1 MSTGKGFKVGN
12 TLFLVITVYQPV
24 ETGLKTVSATIC
36 SISVFSIYYKQLISV
51 SYGQRAASRRRE
63 RQKAKGSQI
72 KPRAKVPKQNE
83 SQSHVT

>member
-24 ETGLKTVSATIC
+24 ETGLKIVSATIC
-36 SISVFSIYYKQLISV
+36 SISVFSIYCKQLISV
-51 SYGQRAASRRRE
+51 SYGQRAASRLLRG
-63 RQKAKGSQI
+63 GSQI

>member
-24 ETGLKTVSATIC
+24 ETGLKIVSATIC
-36 SISVFSIYYKQLISV
+36 SISVFSIYCKQLISV

-63 RQKAKGSQI
+63 AARRQPNKTA
-72 KPRAKVPKQNE
+72 RE
-83 SQSHVT
+83 SSKTE

>member
-24 ETGLKTVSATIC
+24 ETVLKIVSATIC
-36 SISVFSIYYKQLISV
+36 SILVFSIYCEQLISV

-63 RQKAKGSQI
+63 AARRQPNKTA
-72 KPRAKVPKQNE
+72 RE
-83 SQSHVT
+83 SSKTE